1 MTLKRHAIS
10 LVTGI
15 IILVSLCLAFA
26 KVTGC
31 KDKAE
36 AATKNRVAQKVD
48 EDIRRASEP
57 NEPMKYSLPIPTWPD
72 YIELE
77 KDLFIVHYDN
87 DDVWRRYPKGT
98 KIYFKE

>member
-1 MTLKRHAIS
+1 MTLKRHAIL

-36 AATKNRVAQKVD
+36 AYDLGPHDSMTICD
-48 EDIRRASEP
+48 ECPHIGWFDDET
-57 NEPMKYSLPIPTWPD
+57 NEFMVKIDANSLSYKHT
-72 YIELE
+72 
-77 KDLFIVHYDN
+77 IVWEQN
-87 DDVWRRYPKGT
+87 
-98 KIYFKE
+98 